1 MLYLCPHAT
10 NACAQVSKKSLDNL
24 LLSILPYKAPVL
36 GAQWSEFA
44 GTTRLRR
51 NAFEAREVVEG
62 LGGRVGKRE
71 RQRQRQSGFM
81 RAK

>member
-1 MLYLCPHAT
+1 M
-10 NACAQVSKKSLDNL
+10 CAQVSKKSLDNL